1 MIEDQLSRKWNKFFN
16 HRHPRQLRCQGET
29 ITILNYYSITWYL
42 EYKKA
47 QNVEFWAQ
55 FKWLASWLQKLQLP
69 LMVFPTVIDEHDSD
83 DKAIAI
89 VDMWMCGLRITSIL
103 QFANYPKMC
112 AALNDFVQRIAC
124 PAEMQILGQIA
135 SGSKLWPE
143 WASLMQC
150 NEPRNCL
157 QPSIA
162 VLLEKCIAILRY
174 RPLQLEKS
182 GQEPVSGFNLPSGR
196 CPLPSPHLCTIVHV
210 SIATAVANVVFS
222 IGILRSCL
230 LLY

>member
-1 MIEDQLSRKWNKFFN
+1 MLSMIQIQVHISMV
-16 HRHPRQLRCQGET
+16 
-29 ITILNYYSITWYL
+29 
-42 EYKKA
+42 
-47 QNVEFWAQ
+47 QNAEHNSNG
-55 FKWLASWLQKLQLP
+55 WLWLLQLP
-69 LMVFPTVIDEHDSD
+69 PWWSFQPSLMMTMTKVMIIMMMLNIIDVKSHDYS
-83 DKAIAI
+83 
-89 VDMWMCGLRITSIL
+89 VDYQIEESFNLPNDPEMCT
-103 QFANYPKMC
+103 
-112 AALNDFVQRIAC
+112 ALNDFVQSLMAC
-124 PAEMQILGQIA
+124 RAEMQILGQIA

>member
-1 MIEDQLSRKWNKFFN
+1 MISSKGSRV
-16 HRHPRQLRCQGET
+16 RQKC
-29 ITILNYYSITWYL
+29 
-42 EYKKA
+42 K
-47 QNVEFWAQ
+47 
-55 FKWLASWLQKLQLP
+55 SW
-69 LMVFPTVIDEHDSD
+69 VRSR
-83 DKAIAI
+83 AA
-89 VDMWMCGLRITSIL
+89 
-103 QFANYPKMC
+103 ANYGRSERASCSAMNLGI
-112 AALNDFVQRIAC
+112 AAAQY
-124 PAEMQILGQIA
+124 
-135 SGSKLWPE
+135 
-143 WASLMQC
+143 C
-150 NEPRNCL
+150 NPVL